1 MHFILCQASNNENIF
16 KKKKLKK
23 PEIYFLNILSTHET
37 PICFTFL
44 TINTNIKLRLDLK
57 LQLIYANVTDVPND
71 SFS

>member
-37 PICFTFL
+37 
-44 TINTNIKLRLDLK
+44 
-57 LQLIYANVTDVPND
+57 LQFALL
-71 SFS
+71 F